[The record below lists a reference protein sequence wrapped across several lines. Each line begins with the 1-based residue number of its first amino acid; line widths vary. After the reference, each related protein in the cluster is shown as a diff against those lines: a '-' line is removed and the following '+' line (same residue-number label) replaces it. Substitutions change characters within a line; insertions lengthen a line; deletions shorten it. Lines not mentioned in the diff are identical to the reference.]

1 MRLASFALIALFVAA
16 GQTPARAAT
25 INVQPGDGT
34 IQAAVDQAQD
44 GDTIV
49 LAAGTYTGLTTIN
62 GLSNVRFRAKGE
74 VIIDGGEVSI
84 DGFNILNSHRL
95 RFEGITIRNVSD
107 GIEMRDE
114 LSSDITIRRCR
125 FENTGDTGIESYGC
139 DGIVVDRCTFVNSR
153 YPVYLGEE
161 DSGDGSHDAVV
172 TRNTMTDVVVEA
184 IYLEGNNA
192 RVSRNK
198 ITAKSGAGRFGVRI
212 EQAYTG
218 CRIERNTAT
227 GFTQFG
233 ISLPGSGHSVSRNR
247 IEDCATGISV
257 VGTGGHS
264 ISRNNVSGSTTAA
277 FRVNSSGNTF
287 SRNVATDTLDGGF
300 DLFSDVVESENT
312 YKKNKFTTTTFAD

>member
-1 MRLASFALIALFVAA
+1 MRLGYLALIALLVAA

-25 INVQPGDGT
+25 INVQPGAGT

-62 GLSNVRFRAKGE
+62 GLSNVRIRGKGA
-74 VIIDGGEVSI
+74 VIIDGDGVSI
-84 DGFNILNSHRL
+84 DGFNVLNSHRI
-95 RFEGITIRNVSD
+95 RFEGITIRNVTD

-125 FENTGDTGIESYGC
+125 FENTSDTGIESYGC

-161 DSGDGSHDAVV
+161 AAGDGSHNAVV
-172 TRNTMTDVVVEA
+172 TRNTMIDVGREG
-184 IYLEGNNA
+184 IYLEGNGG
-192 RVSRNK
+192 RVSRNTM
-198 ITAKSGAGRFGVRI
+198 TAQSGNGRYGVRI

-218 CRIERNTAT
+218 CRIERNTTT
-227 GFTQFG
+227 GFTEFG

-247 IEDCATGISV
+247 VEDCVTGISV

-264 ISRNNVSGSTTAA
+264 ISRNNVSGATTAA
-277 FRVNSSGNTF
+277 FRVSSSGNTF
-287 SRNVATDTLDGGF
+287 SRNVATGTLDGGF

-312 YKKNKFTTTTFAD
+312 YKKNKFTTTTFSD